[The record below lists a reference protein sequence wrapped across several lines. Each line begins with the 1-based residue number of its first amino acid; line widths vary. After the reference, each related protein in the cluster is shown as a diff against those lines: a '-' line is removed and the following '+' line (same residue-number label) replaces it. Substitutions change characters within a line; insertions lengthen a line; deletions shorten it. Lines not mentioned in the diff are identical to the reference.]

1 MFANVKIGDA
11 NVPMLAVASVNLY
24 YKRTFGVD
32 PIILQADKEMSAGEN
47 IQFYMQMGYIMA
59 QMAAADGDGAKMLNL
74 NEDTYIEWLSRF
86 DNSEYLDAI
95 TAISE
100 VYNGQNRPTSKEKKE
115 NE

>member
-1 MFANVKIGDA
+1 MFTNVKIGDA

-74 NEDTYIEWLSRF
+74 NEDTYIE
-86 DNSEYLDAI
+86 YLDAI

-100 VYNGQNRPTSKEKKE
+100 VYNGQNQPTSKEKKE